1 MNKKRILIVEDHPD
15 SRELFVLILRRL
27 GYDIAEAV
35 SGLEALDQARAVHPD
50 LILMDLGLLGITGD
64 EATVRLKADPATRDI
79 PVIVYTA
86 FHAESALVE
95 RALAA
100 GAAEVLHKPISVPD
114 LQEKVHQYLSSDELS
129 DINGIATTSSLR

>member
-1 MNKKRILIVEDHPD
+1 MDKKRILIVEDHPD
-15 SRELFVLILRRL
+15 SRELFVLILTRL
-27 GYDIAEAV
+27 GYDIAEAA
-35 SGLEALDQARAVHPD
+35 SGLEAIDQARAAHPD

-64 EATVRLKADPATRDI
+64 EATARIKADPATKDI

-114 LQEKVHQYLSSDELS
+114 LQEKVHQYLSWEKPADMS
-129 DINGIATTSSLR
+129 GHP